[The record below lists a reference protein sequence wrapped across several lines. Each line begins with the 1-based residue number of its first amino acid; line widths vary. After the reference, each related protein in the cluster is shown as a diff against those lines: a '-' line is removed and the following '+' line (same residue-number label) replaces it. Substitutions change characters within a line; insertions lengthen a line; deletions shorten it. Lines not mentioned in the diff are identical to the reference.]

1 MSSDDPASRRRTR
14 WSRRRLLGA
23 CAGAAAIAGCTGVVP
38 RDRSVDDDGYDRA
51 KVVVVDADGDGSELA
66 RVDVRV
72 ADTSGKRYTG
82 LSDTD
87 SLGDD
92 EGMLFIHESAGEW
105 AYVMREM
112 AFPLDIIFADPEGVV
127 TTVHSAPLP
136 PEGTEGGD
144 LKRYQGQG
152 QFVLEVPMGYAD
164 DHCIA
169 VGDRFRFRDLD
180 SDLV

>member
-1 MSSDDPASRRRTR
+1 
-14 WSRRRLLGA
+14 
-23 CAGAAAIAGCTGVVP
+23 
-38 RDRSVDDDGYDRA
+38 VDADAEYDRA
-51 KVVVVDADGDGSELA
+51 TVVVVDADGDGSELA

-72 ADTSGKRYTG
+72 ADTTGKRYTG
-82 LSDTD
+82 LSNTE
-87 SLGDD
+87 SLGED
-92 EGMLFIHESAGEW
+92 EGMLFVHESADEY

-112 AFPLDIIFADPEGVV
+112 AFPLDIIFADPDGVV

-144 LKRYQGQG
+144 LKQYRGRG

-169 VGDRFRFRDLD
+169 AGDRLRFRDLD